1 MCIFFCTFAAIMTR
15 LSVNINK
22 IATLRN
28 ARGGNLPDVLQ
39 FARDCEAFGAEGI
52 TVHPRPDERH
62 ITRADVRALKDIVTT
77 EFNIEGNP
85 EPAFMDLVLDVKPT
99 QVTLVPDTAD
109 QLTSNYGW
117 DTKTH
122 LAKLTTIIRRF
133 KNVGIRVSVFVDAD
147 PEMVEYAAKAGA
159 DRVELYTGPYA
170 EMYAGNPLHAI
181 EMYRPAAEK
190 ARELGLGLN
199 AGHDLNL
206 HNLKAFAEAITW
218 LDEVSIGHALIADAL
233 YLGIQETIKQYK
245 YALSNSN

>member
-1 MCIFFCTFAAIMTR
+1 MAR

-28 ARGGNLPDVLQ
+28 ARGGNLPNVEQ
-39 FARDCEAFGAEGI
+39 FAKDCECFGAEGI

-62 ITRADVRALKDIVTT
+62 ITRQDVRVLKDVVTT

-85 EPAFMDLVLDVKPT
+85 EPAFMDIVLEVKPA
-99 QVTLVPDTAD
+99 QVTLVPDSRE
-109 QLTSNYGW
+109 QLTSNHGW
-117 DTKTH
+117 DTKAH
-122 LAKLTTIIRRF
+122 FAKLAAIIQRF
-133 KNVGIRVSVFVDAD
+133 KNAGIRVSVFVDAD

-190 ARELGLGLN
+190 ARDLGLGLN

-206 HNLKAFAEAITW
+206 QNLKAFAEAFPW